1 MSIPELKTPSLSVPS
16 LQVPHLYVPRLQVPT
31 LRSEVTHYSRRHK
44 APERRHVKDLGDIIL
59 GNPITGTRQLRET
72 LVDYGMADLVY
83 VPILNR
89 IAGSLLMGYERTLVP
104 LAKGNIGE
112 AFVNNLESFGSTLDT
127 LANPV
132 KSLSPW
138 AGGGSSTDLLKSMGW
153 IDSQYRET
161 YQYDTGYWL
170 ADVVLEV
177 ISDPANWL
185 TRGYGALAKGG
196 SGAATDAVEKSVV
209 KHTGKTI
216 IGASDDI
223 ATDKKFI
230 KNLTEIVSA
239 STADAD
245 DDLVKII
252 IDRIKNNR
260 NQLDDLLKSTP
271 VNSELY
277 KLRKA
282 LLDDMNLL
290 LKNDADGIITDMLY
304 DIRMDKGFRYYRSIR
319 KAELFAKKVD
329 TGLLYAGLGTAPMFG
344 APAAALKKY
353 GGLAYSTIKNKWLR
367 KLNTID
373 PSELYPSNAGNI
385 FKNGLHTIIKENEYM
400 MKPVFD
406 RFSSLLG
413 KYDLDPK
420 RLQLMYLEIYDNLKG
435 SKRTTKEAS
444 RIFKKRLL
452 DRMPEL
458 RQMFEDNPKL
468 QSKMGKK
475 LLDVTELTS
484 KTKTEFDEMITA
496 YQRQMAGKPI
506 TPDDLEVLTDVL
518 ALTAEQSDELSSSI
532 TSLIMDAV
540 DTDFEAFL
548 ANNSLF
554 DTPINKIHYAVT
566 RYMQIDGIQYSL
578 NNIEE
583 FIAKLN
589 ETNPENYA
597 KIMAILD
604 YLGIT
609 VDTAKTLSYYM
620 DNTINYNKLTDALN
634 NLKTR
639 LSNLHREYQSKV
651 ITLPDANS
659 EQLKKYINELS
670 DLLKRNNLNV
680 DEVTKFIKK
689 VQSLL
694 LDIEEV
700 PGAMKVNNLIN
711 RVRVRARTINKL
723 NKLANRTNYTN
734 EILEILQNNKRGSL
748 PIRYGS
754 NELQR
759 IFKNFDFTE
768 PKINVEDLAD
778 IRKHLLGHEET
789 IAKIDEDFR
798 TAREYQTKF
807 MDDLNK
813 TIIKHK
819 ANLDDI
825 IDPLDTK
832 MTPEQLDNY
841 IKELEDTISRMPEPD
856 VNLSYQAQLEFRE
869 EKTALERKLAT
880 LKRGWDTRE
889 GILSELHELDNYS
902 GLEDEGLIS
911 EMTTSQLLHDLFS
924 FELTKDYNLD
934 DFDSLYEALK
944 RRVKSWVANPKFES
958 LSSKS
963 QQFIKD
969 LNNLFTDT
977 KSHQLYSEALA
988 NLMLKKNRIYY
999 MMLRKTNNPALLFNA
1014 IRQRVGKDGTWSQ
1027 ADKLWFE
1034 KLMDPKDDTL
1044 RKDLIEI
1051 AKIAREYRY
1060 DYLATDI
1067 EHILASLQQLQAY
1080 AAIEDVLRQKYSS
1093 KLSKEQCNY
1102 IINLIY
1108 NELINSKLNGSSA
1121 YNQADLERFMRRY
1134 KEQYYRS
1141 QYKYVEESALDIARK
1156 NGWIDNAAEMNE
1168 YFKQFPEEG
1177 MYEPIISAPV
1187 KIVSD
1192 DELEQAMYEAW
1203 VASQGP
1209 QISVMSDED
1218 YIMNFE
1224 RELMEDVRTAFSNY
1238 LATLNYIS
1246 QNTNAQVTVA
1256 PMVNYDYMM
1265 NRIKELAT
1273 DYLEIKQLLPEGDL
1287 REQLQTFVRNV
1298 GGSQMVSEMDNQV
1311 AKSAID
1317 KFLSEEDNAVAGITA
1332 AKVAPN
1338 LNQDGIFDIMRQS
1351 FRDIST
1357 SNIMLAGKEQFVKVQ
1372 DGIQHMSKYGLV
1384 TEFIDYS
1391 DLDAIVRATGY
1402 TENIYDY
1409 TLANDF
1415 GIAFKM
1421 YRVPELFMQYD
1432 LYNNAADTTG
1442 SFRQFVE
1449 RYRRA
1454 RAFLATSD
1462 TGIALNKVYL
1472 ANVRQALIET
1482 YLKSDAPFA
1491 PKDAITYFKS
1501 LSDEDL
1507 RAWDMVTR
1515 ISVDS
1520 EAVSKKYTG
1529 ILEKRLKRTE
1539 ITQKY
1544 SNKAQFSIG
1553 DRISYNEDPN
1563 SLYRSLE
1570 EQLSQSGFIEDTAF
1584 KEEINTVGYHQFA
1597 NIREYAAASFKQW
1610 VKDPDTLLANGYNIT
1625 QHIRNNVEAWE
1636 NIRFIDRL
1644 TKNNKPVKL
1653 TQAQLKKL
1661 AQYGINED
1669 TAMNSPQVLRY
1680 LTRER
1685 ADVVSQSFKTWSA
1698 NDIRS
1703 YLDYDTQGLGFL
1715 IYVDEY
1721 DVRNY
1726 KGTPYLVNRFTP
1738 EELAEAGIEI
1748 HQPFKDYPHIFVIRK
1763 SAGQI
1768 DVRPKTHKF
1777 LTPNYLFTDEQAEIT
1792 KLLEANRHY
1801 YEYDG
1806 NSIHPEFY
1814 TGEVIDL
1821 DTYNTLI
1828 ESEEIGDILGDDV
1841 ERKSYSKTFAKG
1853 INNNFVLNTFIIG
1866 SPEATN
1872 ELYSCMAQ
1880 RFNALNKIIPY
1891 HSNELPRMIYSGTH
1905 TVISRANNAI
1915 KYLELFFNEDYY
1927 LGSEHFIRMFEKAD
1941 DTDIKEFFKKGNFVS
1956 MVAKEAKDGSPAI
1969 YKYDVFNRK
1978 TLQEAIKQG
1987 AVVVPY
1993 EVYRNAVLSIN
2004 KKQLNAKLFNIYRRT
2019 IVGTF
2024 KTIYLTSAGFLM
2036 RNEFDSAV
2044 YKNASTTE
2052 GVAGL
2057 YEVIKYQKRAWDM
2070 WKRYSEIQEAI
2081 IDSTKK
2087 DVDSLGTLNK
2097 RVTRAYLASLSEADQ
2112 KTYMLVDTFVNSSAS
2127 GGFSQALQDMLASY
2141 NFAGPI
2147 DMEMWEQTWNETILN
2162 GKFSPARWV
2171 MDLNSQIEQTSRL
2184 ALFLK
2189 IVDESGDYTKALKEV
2204 VSTHFDYELKEPG
2217 MKLLEDIFWFSTF
2230 PINNIAYYLNEGL
2243 TRNPDIF
2250 KMYMDMLEQSWNND
2264 DITWDD
2270 VRRNNYYINNV
2281 MRGNLRFKI
2290 KNRNFVLKTG
2300 NSVMDYLT
2308 ILASPFEEA
2317 KQRLNP
2323 FASVLLGIEPVT
2335 ELIPVTGTI
2344 NRFKQLGIGPGKS
2357 LIPSVYMELYPNTLY
2372 TRRPYARTY
2381 NTRTWRRY
2389 PKKSYVKSNQSY
2401 IKYKYITNAY
2411 AMRKRSR
2418 SWMWL
2423 TSTTSITPN
2432 WYHDNYRLYKVNSR
2446 LNRARRKLKLPVYKI

>member
-1 MSIPELKTPSLSVPS
+1 MSVPKLNVPSLSVPT
-16 LQVPHLYVPRLQVPT
+16 LTVPHLQVPRLQVPT
-31 LRSEVTHYSRRHK
+31 LDGYKTDYVGKYK
-44 APERRHVKDLGDIIL
+44 KPERRHVKDLGDIIL

-89 IAGSLLMGYERTLVP
+89 IAGTLLMGYERTLVP
-104 LAKGNIGE
+104 ISQGKVGV
-112 AFVNNLESFGSTLDT
+112 AFINNLESLGGTLDMI
-127 LANPV
+127 ANPI

-138 AGGGSSTDLLKSMGW
+138 AGGGTSTDLFKSMGW

-177 ISDPANWL
+177 VSDPVNWF
-185 TRGYGALAKGG
+185 TWGSSALSKKGIG
-196 SGAATDAVEKSVV
+196 IAADAVEESLI
-209 KHTGKTI
+209 KHTGKAL
-216 IGASDDI
+216 IGASDDV
-223 ATDKKFI
+223 ATDKQFI
-230 KNLTEIVSA
+230 KNLTKIVAA

-245 DDLVKII
+245 DKLIDTIIARVKA
-252 IDRIKNNR
+252 NR
-260 NQLDDLLKSTP
+260 AQLDKLLKSTP
-271 VNSELY
+271 ANSELY

-282 LLDDMNLL
+282 LLNDMDAL
-290 LKNDADGIITDMLY
+290 LKNDADGVITDLLY
-304 DIRMDKGFRYYRSIR
+304 DIRMNKGFRAYRSIR
-319 KAELFAKKVD
+319 KAEIFADKIDK
-329 TGLLYAGLGTAPMFG
+329 GLLHLGLASAPMFG
-344 APAAALKKY
+344 APAYALKKY
-353 GGLAYSTIKNKWLR
+353 GGLVYGTIKNKWLR
-367 KLNTID
+367 ELKLLDT
-373 PSELYPSNAGNI
+373 SELYAGNAGNI
-385 FKNGLHTIIKENEYM
+385 FKKTLHTVIKENEYLL
-400 MKPVFD
+400 KPVYD
-406 RFSSLLG
+406 RFELLLK
-413 KYDLDPK
+413 KYNLDPK

-435 SKRTTKEAS
+435 SQRTTKEAS
-444 RIFKKRLL
+444 RIFKERLL
-452 DRMPEL
+452 ERMPEL
-458 RQMFEDNPKL
+458 KQMFAENPKA
-468 QSKMGKK
+468 QAKMGKK
-475 LLDVTELTS
+475 LLDVAELTS

-496 YQRQMAGKPI
+496 YQRQMAGKPL
-506 TPDDLEVLTDVL
+506 TPDDLETLTEVL
-518 ALTAEQSDELSSSI
+518 ALTAEQADELSVNI
-532 TSLIMDAV
+532 TNMIMNAV
-540 DTDFEAFL
+540 DTDFEEFL
-548 ANNSLF
+548 TNNGLF
-554 DTPINKIHYAVT
+554 DTPVNKIHYAVT
-566 RYMQIDGIQYSL
+566 RYMQIDGVQYSL

-583 FIAKLN
+583 FIVKLN
-589 ETNPENYA
+589 ETNPENFA
-597 KIMAILD
+597 QIMAILD

-609 VDTAKTLSYYM
+609 VDTAKTLAKYVESTM
-620 DNTINYNKLTDALN
+620 NFEKFMKALSS
-634 NLKTR
+634 LKRR
-639 LSNLHREYQSKV
+639 LSNLHRDYLSKV
-651 ITLPDANS
+651 NALPDANS

-670 DLLKRNNLNV
+670 ALLKKKTLKA
-680 DEVTKFIKK
+680 DEVTDLIKRI
-689 VQSLL
+689 QHLM
-694 LDIEEV
+694 LDIEKM
-700 PGAMKVNNLIN
+700 PNSPKLDHIIN
-711 RVRVRARTINKL
+711 GVRTRARTINKL
-723 NKLANRTNYTN
+723 NKLPNRADHTKD
-734 EILEILQNNKRGSL
+734 ILEILKNNKTGNL
-748 PIRYGS
+748 PIKYGS
-754 NELQR
+754 DELQR
-759 IFKNFDFTE
+759 VFNDLDYE
-768 PKINVEDLAD
+768 PPHIDVEDLAD
-778 IRKHLLGHEET
+778 IRKRLLGHEESMAEIEADFK
-789 IAKIDEDFR
+789 IARDH
-798 TAREYQTKF
+798 QVKF

-813 TIIKHK
+813 VVVNHK
-819 ANLDDI
+819 AHLDDMVTDEGTVSGI
-825 IDPLDTK
+825 
-832 MTPEQLDNY
+832 MTELQDLDNY
-841 IKELEDTISRMPEPD
+841 
-856 VNLSYQAQLEFRE
+856 A
-869 EKTALERKLAT
+869 
-880 LKRGWDTRE
+880 
-889 GILSELHELDNYS
+889 
-902 GLEDEGLIS
+902 GLTDEGLVS
-911 EMTTSQLLHDLFS
+911 EMTTRQLINDLFS
-924 FELTKDYNLD
+924 FELTGDYSLK
-934 DFDSLYEALK
+934 DFDMLYESLK
-944 RRVKSWVANPKFES
+944 RRVKSWMANPKFDS

-969 LNNLFTDT
+969 LNDLFTDI
-977 KSHQLYSEALA
+977 KAHKLYSEALA
-988 NLMLKKNRIYY
+988 NLMLENHRIYY
-999 MMLRKTNNPALLFNA
+999 MMLRKTNNPAMLFNA
-1014 IRQRVGKDGTWSQ
+1014 IRNRLGADGTWSD
-1027 ADKLWFE
+1027 ADKLWFK

-1051 AKIAREYRY
+1051 AKIAREYKY

-1067 EHILASLQQLQAY
+1067 EHILAALQQLQAY
-1080 AAIEDVLRQKYSS
+1080 AAIEDTLRQKYSG

-1108 NELINSKLNGSSA
+1108 NELINSKLNGATA
-1121 YNQADLERFMRRY
+1121 YTQADLERFMRRY

-1141 QYKYVEESALDIARK
+1141 QYKYVEQSALDVARK
-1156 NGWIDNAAEMNE
+1156 NGWIDDTADMED

-1177 MYEPIISAPV
+1177 MYEPV
-1187 KIVSD
+1187 QTTFEKVSD

-1203 VASQGP
+1203 AVSHPVSTVQSEA
-1209 QISVMSDED
+1209 D
-1218 YIMNFE
+1218 YIANFE
-1224 RELMEDVRTAFSNY
+1224 RELMEDVREAFSNY
-1238 LATLNYIS
+1238 LATLNYIA
-1246 QNTNAQVTVA
+1246 QNTNAQVMVA

-1273 DYLEIKQLLPEGDL
+1273 DWLELKQLLPTENMQEGL
-1287 REQLQTFVRNV
+1287 ETFVRNV
-1298 GGSQMVSEMDNQV
+1298 GGSQMVTEMDEQV
-1311 AKSAID
+1311 AFSAVD
-1317 KFLSEEDNAVAGITA
+1317 KFLSEEDNVVSGISA
-1332 AKVAPN
+1332 AKVAPK

-1357 SNIMLAGKEQFVKVQ
+1357 SNIMLAGKKQFINVQ
-1372 DGIQHMSKYGLV
+1372 DGFQHMSKYGLV
-1384 TEFIDYS
+1384 TEFISYS
-1391 DLDAIVRATGY
+1391 ELDEYVRATGY
-1402 TENIYDY
+1402 AENIYDF
-1409 TLANDF
+1409 TLANNF

-1421 YRVPELFMQYD
+1421 YRVPELFMDYH

-1442 SFRQFVE
+1442 AFRQFVE
-1449 RYRRA
+1449 RFRRA
-1454 RAFLATSD
+1454 KAFLATSD
-1462 TGIALNKVYL
+1462 TGIALNKAYL
-1472 ANVRQALIET
+1472 ADVRQALIET

-1491 PKDAITYFKS
+1491 PVDPISYFKS

-1544 SNKAQFSIG
+1544 SNRSQFSLG
-1553 DRISYNEDPN
+1553 DRIDYNEDPN
-1563 SLYRSLE
+1563 SLYMSLE
-1570 EQLSQSGFIEDTAF
+1570 DQLSQSGFTEESAF

-1597 NIREYAAASFKQW
+1597 NIREYATASFKQW
-1610 VKDPDTLLANGYNIT
+1610 VKDPETLLDNGVNIT
-1625 QHIRNNVEAWE
+1625 QHIKNNVEAWE
-1636 NIRFIDRL
+1636 NVRFIDRL
-1644 TKNNKPVKL
+1644 TRNNKKVKL
-1653 TQAQLKKL
+1653 TKAQLKKL
-1661 AQYGINED
+1661 AQYGIDAD

-1685 ADVVSQSFKTWSA
+1685 ADVISQSFKTWSA

-1703 YLDYDTQGLGFL
+1703 YLDHDTQGLGFV

-1721 DVRNY
+1721 DTRRY
-1726 KGTPYLVNRFTP
+1726 KGKPFLADKFTP

-1748 HQPFKDYPHIFVIRK
+1748 HQPFKDYPHVFVIRK
-1763 SAGQI
+1763 AKGQI
-1768 DVRPKTHKF
+1768 DIRPRTHKF
-1777 LTPNYLFTDEQAEIT
+1777 LTPDYVFASEQAEIT

-1828 ESEEIGDILGDDV
+1828 ESEEIGDILGDDL
-1841 ERKSYSKTFAKG
+1841 ERKSYSKAFAKG

-1866 SPEATN
+1866 CPEATN

-1891 HSNELPRMIYSGTH
+1891 HSNELPRIVYSGTH
-1905 TVISRANNAI
+1905 TVITRANNAI

-1927 LGSEHFIRMFEKAD
+1927 LGSEHFVRMFKDAD
-1941 DTDIKEFFKKGNFVS
+1941 DADIKDFFKKGNYVA

-1969 YKYDVFNRK
+1969 YKYEVFNRT
-1978 TLQEAIKQG
+1978 TLKEAIDQG

-2044 YKNASTTE
+2044 YKNAASTE

-2057 YEVIKYQKRAWDM
+2057 YDVIKYQKRAWDM
-2070 WKRYSEIQEAI
+2070 WQRYSEIQKAI
-2081 IDSTKK
+2081 IDGTKK

-2097 RVTRAYLASLSEADQ
+2097 RVTRAYLAGLPEADR
-2112 KTYMLVDTFVNSSAS
+2112 KLYMLVDTFVNSSAS

-2147 DMEMWEQTWNETILN
+2147 DMEMWEKTWNETILN
-2162 GKFSPARWV
+2162 GRFSPARWV

-2217 MKLLEDIFWFSTF
+2217 MQLLEDIFWFSTF
-2230 PINNIAYYLNEGL
+2230 PINNMAYYLNEGL

-2250 KMYMDMLEQSWNND
+2250 KMYMDMLEQSWNSN

-2270 VRRNNYYINNV
+2270 VRKNNYYINNV

-2335 ELIPVTGTI
+2335 ELIPLSGTI
-2344 NRFKQLGIGPGKS
+2344 NRVKQLGSGPGKS
-2357 LIPSVYMELYPNTLY
+2357 LVPSVYTELYPDKFYPRTS
-2372 TRRPYARTY
+2372 RARSY
-2381 NTRTWRRY
+2381 NTSTWRRY
-2389 PKKSYVKSNQSY
+2389 PKKVYANSNQSY

-2411 AMRKRSR
+2411 SMRKRSR

-2423 TSTTSITPN
+2423 FSTTSITPN
-2432 WYHDNYRLYKVNSR
+2432 WYHDNYRLYKTNSK
-2446 LNRARRKLKLPVYKI
+2446 LNRAQRKLKLPVYKT

>member
-1 MSIPELKTPSLSVPS
+1 MSIPELKTPSLSVPN

-31 LRSEVTHYSRRHK
+31 LRSEVTHYPRRHK

-104 LAKGNIGE
+104 VAKGNIGE
-112 AFVNNLESFGSTLDT
+112 AFINNLESFGSTLDI

-161 YQYDTGYWL
+161 YQYDTGHWL
-170 ADVVLEV
+170 SDVVLEV
-177 ISDPANWL
+177 ISDPINWF
-185 TRGYGALAKGG
+185 TFGSGALAKNG
-196 SGAATDAVEKSVV
+196 SNAATDAVEKAVV

-245 DDLVKII
+245 DDLIGII
-252 IDRIKNNR
+252 INR
-260 NQLDDLLKSTP
+260 VKTNRTQLDELLKSTP

-282 LLDDMNLL
+282 LLNDMDAL
-290 LKNDADGIITDMLY
+290 LKNDAEGVITDLLY

-319 KAELFAKKVD
+319 KAELFTKKID
-329 TGLLYAGLGTAPMFG
+329 KGLLYAGLGTAPMFG

-373 PSELYPSNAGNI
+373 LSELYPSNAGDI

-406 RFSSLLG
+406 RFSSLLD

-435 SKRTTKEAS
+435 SQRTTKEAS

-458 RQMFEDNPKL
+458 KQMFEENPKL
-468 QSKMGKK
+468 QSKMSKK

-506 TPDDLEVLTDVL
+506 TPDDLEALTDVL

-540 DTDFEAFL
+540 DTDFKTFL

-566 RYMQIDGIQYSL
+566 RYMQIDGVQYSL

-620 DNTINYNKLTDALN
+620 DNTINYNKLTSALN

-670 DLLKRNNLNV
+670 NLLKRNNLNV

-689 VQSLL
+689 VQRLI

-700 PGAMKVNNLIN
+700 PGAMKINNIIN
-711 RVRVRARTINKL
+711 RVRVRTRTINKL
-723 NKLANRTNYTN
+723 NKLANRTNYAN

-813 TIIKHK
+813 TIVKHK
-819 ANLDDI
+819 ANLDDAVT
-825 IDPLDTK
+825 DTVTVPGI
-832 MTPEQLDNY
+832 MSEMYMLDNY
-841 IKELEDTISRMPEPD
+841 
-856 VNLSYQAQLEFRE
+856 A
-869 EKTALERKLAT
+869 
-880 LKRGWDTRE
+880 
-889 GILSELHELDNYS
+889 

-911 EMTTSQLLHDLFS
+911 EMTTRQLINDLFS

-969 LNNLFTDT
+969 LNNLFIDT
-977 KSHQLYSEALA
+977 KSQQLYSEALA

-1108 NELINSKLNGSSA
+1108 NELINSKLNGASA

-1141 QYKYVEESALDIARK
+1141 QYKYVEESALDVARK

-1177 MYEPIISAPV
+1177 MYEPIISAPA

-1209 QISVMSDED
+1209 QISVMADKD
-1218 YIMNFE
+1218 YIMAFE

-1246 QNTNAQVTVA
+1246 QNTNAQVMVA

-1265 NRIKELAT
+1265 NRIKELST
-1273 DYLEIKQLLPEGDL
+1273 DYLEIKQL
-1287 REQLQTFVRNV
+1287 
-1298 GGSQMVSEMDNQV
+1298 
-1311 AKSAID
+1311 
-1317 KFLSEEDNAVAGITA
+1317 
-1332 AKVAPN
+1332 
-1338 LNQDGIFDIMRQS
+1338 
-1351 FRDIST
+1351 
-1357 SNIMLAGKEQFVKVQ
+1357 
-1372 DGIQHMSKYGLV
+1372 
-1384 TEFIDYS
+1384 
-1391 DLDAIVRATGY
+1391 
-1402 TENIYDY
+1402 
-1409 TLANDF
+1409 
-1415 GIAFKM
+1415 
-1421 YRVPELFMQYD
+1421 
-1432 LYNNAADTTG
+1432 
-1442 SFRQFVE
+1442 
-1449 RYRRA
+1449 
-1454 RAFLATSD
+1454 
-1462 TGIALNKVYL
+1462 
-1472 ANVRQALIET
+1472 
-1482 YLKSDAPFA
+1482 
-1491 PKDAITYFKS
+1491 
-1501 LSDEDL
+1501 
-1507 RAWDMVTR
+1507 
-1515 ISVDS
+1515 
-1520 EAVSKKYTG
+1520 
-1529 ILEKRLKRTE
+1529 
-1539 ITQKY
+1539 
-1544 SNKAQFSIG
+1544 
-1553 DRISYNEDPN
+1553 
-1563 SLYRSLE
+1563 
-1570 EQLSQSGFIEDTAF
+1570 
-1584 KEEINTVGYHQFA
+1584 
-1597 NIREYAAASFKQW
+1597 
-1610 VKDPDTLLANGYNIT
+1610 
-1625 QHIRNNVEAWE
+1625 
-1636 NIRFIDRL
+1636 
-1644 TKNNKPVKL
+1644 
-1653 TQAQLKKL
+1653 
-1661 AQYGINED
+1661 
-1669 TAMNSPQVLRY
+1669 
-1680 LTRER
+1680 
-1685 ADVVSQSFKTWSA
+1685 
-1698 NDIRS
+1698 
-1703 YLDYDTQGLGFL
+1703 
-1715 IYVDEY
+1715 
-1721 DVRNY
+1721 
-1726 KGTPYLVNRFTP
+1726 
-1738 EELAEAGIEI
+1738 
-1748 HQPFKDYPHIFVIRK
+1748 
-1763 SAGQI
+1763 
-1768 DVRPKTHKF
+1768 
-1777 LTPNYLFTDEQAEIT
+1777 
-1792 KLLEANRHY
+1792 
-1801 YEYDG
+1801 
-1806 NSIHPEFY
+1806 
-1814 TGEVIDL
+1814 
-1821 DTYNTLI
+1821 
-1828 ESEEIGDILGDDV
+1828 
-1841 ERKSYSKTFAKG
+1841 
-1853 INNNFVLNTFIIG
+1853 
-1866 SPEATN
+1866 
-1872 ELYSCMAQ
+1872 
-1880 RFNALNKIIPY
+1880 
-1891 HSNELPRMIYSGTH
+1891 
-1905 TVISRANNAI
+1905 
-1915 KYLELFFNEDYY
+1915 
-1927 LGSEHFIRMFEKAD
+1927 
-1941 DTDIKEFFKKGNFVS
+1941 
-1956 MVAKEAKDGSPAI
+1956 
-1969 YKYDVFNRK
+1969 
-1978 TLQEAIKQG
+1978 
-1987 AVVVPY
+1987 
-1993 EVYRNAVLSIN
+1993 
-2004 KKQLNAKLFNIYRRT
+2004 
-2019 IVGTF
+2019 
-2024 KTIYLTSAGFLM
+2024 
-2036 RNEFDSAV
+2036 
-2044 YKNASTTE
+2044 
-2052 GVAGL
+2052 
-2057 YEVIKYQKRAWDM
+2057 
-2070 WKRYSEIQEAI
+2070 
-2081 IDSTKK
+2081 
-2087 DVDSLGTLNK
+2087 
-2097 RVTRAYLASLSEADQ
+2097 
-2112 KTYMLVDTFVNSSAS
+2112 
-2127 GGFSQALQDMLASY
+2127 
-2141 NFAGPI
+2141 
-2147 DMEMWEQTWNETILN
+2147 
-2162 GKFSPARWV
+2162 
-2171 MDLNSQIEQTSRL
+2171 
-2184 ALFLK
+2184 
-2189 IVDESGDYTKALKEV
+2189 
-2204 VSTHFDYELKEPG
+2204 
-2217 MKLLEDIFWFSTF
+2217 
-2230 PINNIAYYLNEGL
+2230 
-2243 TRNPDIF
+2243 
-2250 KMYMDMLEQSWNND
+2250 
-2264 DITWDD
+2264 
-2270 VRRNNYYINNV
+2270 
-2281 MRGNLRFKI
+2281 
-2290 KNRNFVLKTG
+2290 
-2300 NSVMDYLT
+2300 
-2308 ILASPFEEA
+2308 
-2317 KQRLNP
+2317 
-2323 FASVLLGIEPVT
+2323 
-2335 ELIPVTGTI
+2335 
-2344 NRFKQLGIGPGKS
+2344 
-2357 LIPSVYMELYPNTLY
+2357 
-2372 TRRPYARTY
+2372 
-2381 NTRTWRRY
+2381 
-2389 PKKSYVKSNQSY
+2389 
-2401 IKYKYITNAY
+2401 
-2411 AMRKRSR
+2411 
-2418 SWMWL
+2418 
-2423 TSTTSITPN
+2423 
-2432 WYHDNYRLYKVNSR
+2432 
-2446 LNRARRKLKLPVYKI
+2446 

>member
-1 MSIPELKTPSLSVPS
+1 MSIPELNTPSLSVPK
-16 LQVPHLYVPRLQVPT
+16 LQVPRLYVPRLQVPT
-31 LRSEVTHYSRRHK
+31 FRGNVTDYPGKYK

-72 LVDYGMADLVY
+72 LVDYDMANLVY

-89 IAGSLLMGYERTLVP
+89 IAGTLLMGYERTLIP
-104 LAKGNIGE
+104 LSKGNIGE
-112 AFVNNLESFGSTLDT
+112 VFVNNLESLGSTLDI
-127 LANPV
+127 LANPI

-177 ISDPANWL
+177 ISDPINWF
-185 TRGYGALAKGG
+185 TWGSSALAKGG
-196 SGAATDAVEKSVV
+196 AGAATDAVEKAVV
-209 KHTGKTI
+209 KHTGKTL

-223 ATDKKFI
+223 ATDKRFI
-230 KNLTEIVSA
+230 RNLTEIVSA

-245 DDLVKII
+245 DELVKVII
-252 IDRIKNNR
+252 NRVKNNR
-260 NQLDDLLKSTP
+260 DQLEKLLKSTP

-277 KLRKA
+277 KLRNN
-282 LLDDMNLL
+282 LLNDMTAL
-290 LKNDADGIITDMLY
+290 LKNDADGVITDMLY
-304 DIRMDKGFRYYRSIR
+304 DIRMNKGFRYYRSIR
-319 KAELFAKKVD
+319 KAELFAKKID
-329 TGLLYAGLGTAPMFG
+329 TGLLYAGLGTAPIFG
-344 APAAALKKY
+344 APALALKKY

-367 KLNTID
+367 ELNDLD
-373 PSELYPSNAGNI
+373 PSELYADNAGNI
-385 FKNGLHTIIKENEYM
+385 FKKGLHTIIKENEYL

-406 RFSSLLG
+406 RFEALLK
-413 KYDLDPK
+413 KYNLDPK

-435 SKRTTKEAS
+435 SQRTTKEAS

-452 DRMPEL
+452 DRMPDL
-458 RQMFEDNPKL
+458 RQMYEDNPKL
-468 QSKMGKK
+468 QTKLGKK

-484 KTKTEFDEMITA
+484 KTKIEFDEMITA

-518 ALTAEQSDELSSSI
+518 ALTAEQADELSVNI
-532 TSLIMDAV
+532 TTMIMDAV
-540 DTDFEAFL
+540 DADFEEFL
-548 ANNSLF
+548 TNNSLF
-554 DTPINKIHYAVT
+554 DTPVNKIHYAVT
-566 RYMQIDGIQYSL
+566 RYMQIDGVQYSL

-589 ETNPENYA
+589 ETNPENFA
-597 KIMAILD
+597 RIMAILD

-609 VDTAKTLSYYM
+609 VDTAKTLSKYVES
-620 DNTINYNKLTDALN
+620 TINFEKFMKALDS
-634 NLKTR
+634 LKTR
-639 LSNLHREYQSKV
+639 LSNLHRDYLSKV
-651 ITLPDANS
+651 NALPDANS
-659 EQLKKYINELS
+659 ERLKNYINKLS
-670 DLLKRNNLNV
+670 DLLKNKTIKA
-680 DEVTKFIKK
+680 DEVTDLIKRI
-689 VQSLL
+689 QHLML
-694 LDIEEV
+694 AIEEM
-700 PGAMKVNNLIN
+700 PNSTKLDYSIN
-711 RVRVRARTINKL
+711 RVRTRARTINKL
-723 NKLANRTNYTN
+723 NRLPNRTDFTDD
-734 EILEILQNNKRGSL
+734 ILDILKNNKTGNL
-748 PIRYGS
+748 PIKYGS
-754 NELQR
+754 DELQR
-759 IFKNFDFTE
+759 IFNNFDYE
-768 PKINVEDLAD
+768 SPHIDVEDLAD
-778 IRKHLLGHEET
+778 IRKRLLGHEEEMAEIEADVK
-789 IAKIDEDFR
+789 IARDH
-798 TAREYQTKF
+798 QVKF

-813 TIIKHK
+813 VVVNHK
-819 ANLDDI
+819 AHLDDMVTDAGTVPGI
-825 IDPLDTK
+825 MTELQDLDT
-832 MTPEQLDNY
+832 Y
-841 IKELEDTISRMPEPD
+841 
-856 VNLSYQAQLEFRE
+856 A
-869 EKTALERKLAT
+869 ALT
-880 LKRGWDTRE
+880 
-889 GILSELHELDNYS
+889 
-902 GLEDEGLIS
+902 DEGLIS
-911 EMTTSQLLHDLFS
+911 EMTTRQLINDLFS
-924 FELTKDYNLD
+924 FELTGDYSLK
-934 DFDSLYEALK
+934 DFDLLYESLK
-944 RRVKSWVANPKFES
+944 RRVKSWMANPKFDS

-969 LNNLFTDT
+969 LNDLFTDV
-977 KSHQLYSEALA
+977 KAHKLYSQALA
-988 NLMLKKNRIYY
+988 KLMTEKHRIYY
-999 MMLRKTNNPALLFNA
+999 MMLRKTNNPAMLFNA
-1014 IRQRVGKDGTWSQ
+1014 IRNRLSADGTWSE
-1027 ADKLWFE
+1027 ADKLWFK
-1034 KLMDPKDDTL
+1034 KLMDPKDDSL

-1051 AKIAREYRY
+1051 AKIAREYKY

-1067 EHILASLQQLQAY
+1067 EHILAALQQLQAY

-1093 KLSKEQCNY
+1093 RLSKEQCNY
-1102 IINLIY
+1102 IINLVY
-1108 NELINSKLNGSSA
+1108 NELINSKLNGATA

-1134 KEQYYRS
+1134 REQYYRS
-1141 QYKYVEESALDIARK
+1141 QYKYVEQSALDIARK
-1156 NGWIDNAAEMNE
+1156 NGWIDNAAEMDE

-1177 MYEPIISAPV
+1177 IYEPVQSAPA

-1203 VASQGP
+1203 ASTHEPVTNG
-1209 QISVMSDED
+1209 MSESDF
-1218 YIMNFE
+1218 IMEFE

-1238 LATLNYIS
+1238 LATLNYIA
-1246 QNTNAQVTVA
+1246 QNTNAQVMVA

-1273 DYLEIKQLLPEGDL
+1273 DWLELKQLLPAADMQEGL
-1287 REQLQTFVRNV
+1287 ETFVRNV
-1298 GGSQMVSEMDNQV
+1298 GGSQMVTEMDEQV
-1311 AKSAID
+1311 AFSAVD
-1317 KFLSEEDNAVAGITA
+1317 KFLSGEDEVVSGISAV
-1332 AKVAPN
+1332 KVAPN

-1357 SNIMLAGKEQFVKVQ
+1357 SNIMLAGKKRFINVQ

-1384 TEFIDYS
+1384 TEFITYS
-1391 DLDAIVRATGY
+1391 ELDNYVKATGY
-1402 TENIYDY
+1402 AENIYDF
-1409 TLANDF
+1409 TLANNY

-1421 YRVPELFMQYD
+1421 YRVPELFMDYH

-1442 SFRQFVE
+1442 AFRQFVE
-1449 RYRRA
+1449 RFRRA
-1454 RAFLATSD
+1454 KAFLATSD
-1462 TGIALNKVYL
+1462 TGIALNKTYL
-1472 ANVRQALIET
+1472 AEVRQALIET

-1491 PKDAITYFKS
+1491 PVDAITYFKS

-1544 SNKAQFSIG
+1544 SNRSQFSIG
-1553 DRISYNEDPN
+1553 DRINYNEDPN
-1563 SLYRSLE
+1563 SLYMSLE
-1570 EQLSQSGFIEDTAF
+1570 DQLSQSGFTEEGAF

-1597 NIREYAAASFKQW
+1597 NIREYATASFKQW
-1610 VKDPDTLLANGYNIT
+1610 VKDPETLLANGYNIT
-1625 QHIRNNVEAWE
+1625 QHIKNNVEAWE
-1636 NIRFIDRL
+1636 NIKFIDRL
-1644 TKNNKPVKL
+1644 TKNTKTVKL
-1653 TQAQLKKL
+1653 PNKQLKKL
-1661 AQYGINED
+1661 AQYGIDAD
-1669 TAMNSPQVLRY
+1669 TPMNSPQVLRY

-1703 YLDYDTQGLGFL
+1703 YLDHDTQGLGFV

-1721 DVRNY
+1721 DVRRY
-1726 KGTPYLVNRFTP
+1726 KGKSFLVDKFKP

-1748 HQPFKDYPHIFVIRK
+1748 HQPFKDYPHVFIIRK
-1763 SAGQI
+1763 SKGQI
-1768 DVRPKTHKF
+1768 DIRPRTHKF
-1777 LTPNYLFTDEQAEIT
+1777 LTPNYVFTGEQAEIT
-1792 KLLEANRHY
+1792 RLLEANRHY
-1801 YEYDG
+1801 YEYAG

-1821 DTYNTLI
+1821 DTYNILI

-1841 ERKSYSKTFAKG
+1841 ERKTYSKTLSKG
-1853 INNNFVLNTFIIG
+1853 VNNNFVLNTFIIG

-1927 LGSEHFIRMFEKAD
+1927 LGSEHFVRMFEKAD

-1978 TLQEAIKQG
+1978 TLKEAIKQG

-1993 EVYRNAVLSIN
+1993 EVYRNAVLAIN

-2044 YKNASTTE
+2044 YKNAASTE

-2070 WKRYSEIQEAI
+2070 WKRYSDIQKAI

-2097 RVTRAYLASLSEADQ
+2097 RVTRAYLASLSEADR
-2112 KTYMLVDTFVNSSAS
+2112 KIYMLVDTFVNSSAS
-2127 GGFSQALQDMLASY
+2127 GGFSKALQDMLASY

-2147 DMEMWEQTWNETILN
+2147 DMEMWEKTWNETILN

-2217 MKLLEDIFWFSTF
+2217 MELLEDIFWFSTF
-2230 PINNIAYYLNEGL
+2230 PINNMAYYLNEGL

-2250 KMYMDMLEQSWNND
+2250 KMYMDMLEQSWNNN

-2270 VRRNNYYINNV
+2270 VKRNNYYLNNV

-2290 KNRNFVLKTG
+2290 KDRNFVLKTG

-2308 ILASPFEEA
+2308 ILASPYEEA

-2335 ELIPVTGTI
+2335 ELIPVTSTV
-2344 NRFKQLGIGPGKS
+2344 NRLKQLGSGPGKS
-2357 LIPSVYMELYPNTLY
+2357 LVPSVYTELYPERQY
-2372 TRRPYARTY
+2372 TRRPYVRDY
-2381 NTRTWRRY
+2381 NTKTWRRY
-2389 PKKSYVKSNQSY
+2389 PRKTYVNNSNQSY

-2411 AMRKRSR
+2411 SMRKRSR

-2423 TSTTSITPN
+2423 FSTTSITPN
-2432 WYHDNYRLYKVNSR
+2432 WYHDNYRLYKTNSR
-2446 LNRARRKLKLPVYKI
+2446 LNRAQRKLKLPVYKT